1 MRWQWTAA
9 ELRSRA
15 SKVLSVNR
23 TLAQKGK
30 PINLAKATALVLFF
44 FATTLPVYTGDFLCF
59 ESVEDCKEKG
69 ALIFPEALILL
80 TKSNT

>member
-1 MRWQWTAA
+1 M
-9 ELRSRA
+9 
-15 SKVLSVNR
+15 
-23 TLAQKGK
+23 
-30 PINLAKATALVLFF
+30 NLAKATALVLFF

-80 TKSNT
+80 AKSNT